1 MADLFAVAD
10 SHIYIGG
17 TLDSQAADFVL
28 GDFSGQTWVEV
39 DGWETCGA
47 LGDAAEA
54 INTPLINRNRNVKIK
69 GTSDAGTWEN
79 TFAALPADAG
89 QIALAAAQ
97 ATKDNYAFKVE
108 WSNGEV
114 WYFIGLVMSKGKA
127 GGSAN
132 TGDMRNFTIEINSN
146 IVED

>member
-10 SHIYIGG
+10 SHIHIGG
-17 TLDSQAADFVL
+17 VLDSQATDFVL
-28 GDFSGQTWVEV
+28 ADFAGQLWTEV

-47 LGDAAEA
+47 LGDTAET
-54 INTPLINRNRNVKIK
+54 INTALINRSRNVKQK

-79 TFAALPADAG
+79 AFATIPADAG
-89 QIALAAAQ
+89 QMAIVAAQ
-97 ATKDNYAFKVE
+97 ATSSNYAFKVE
-108 WSNGEV
+108 WQSGEV

-127 GGSAN
+127 GGGAN
-132 TGDMRNFTIEINSN
+132 TTDMRNFTIEINSN

>member
-1 MADLFAVAD
+1 MADLYAVAD
-10 SHIYIGG
+10 SHVYIGG
-17 TLDSQAADFVL
+17 TLDSKAANFVLADFNA
-28 GDFSGQTWVEV
+28 QTWVEV

-47 LGDAAEA
+47 IGDTAETIA
-54 INTPLINRNRNVKIK
+54 TPLINRGRDVKIK
-69 GTSDAGTWEN
+69 GTNDAGTWEN

-89 QIALAAAQ
+89 QIALIAAQ
-97 ATKDNYAFKVE
+97 AAAGNYAFKVE

-132 TGDMRNFTIEINSN
+132 TADMRNFTIEINSN
-146 IVED
+146 TVEA